1 MTGLGLELQLFLRNL
16 SFCIPVCPWL
26 APCCV
31 ALNLVGHWALML
43 SKNLVNGQHC
53 SLSTAAVFFLCEK
66 PGKFF
71 L

>member
-1 MTGLGLELQLFLRNL
+1 MAGLGLELQLRSV
-16 SFCIPVCPWL
+16 SFCLPVWPWL
-26 APCCV
+26 ALCCV